1 MGHGD
6 CSWCSGNAQAPAAL
20 VVRSAWYQR
29 RETLADPRAANCGGC
44 CAIIPMPV
52 GECVSEGIFLWYL
65 CSFGGQGCVVIAVEE
80 EDGEMEDV
88 GDAINGL

>member
-1 MGHGD
+1 MLRHPLRWWYGARGT
-6 CSWCSGNAQAPAAL
+6 SA
-20 VVRSAWYQR
+20 VRQ
-29 RETLADPRAANCGGC
+29 TRAADCGGR

-80 EDGEMEDV
+80 KDGEMEEE